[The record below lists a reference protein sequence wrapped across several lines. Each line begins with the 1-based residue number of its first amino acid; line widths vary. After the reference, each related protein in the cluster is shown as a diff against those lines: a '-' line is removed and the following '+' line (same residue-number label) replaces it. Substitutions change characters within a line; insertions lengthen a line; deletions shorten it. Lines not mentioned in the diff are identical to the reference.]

1 MKNFGLITATLI
13 SVLLLAACKK
23 SKVDRASTN
32 YFTEGGSYQIVP
44 DTIIANTQNNTW
56 VLHAYKKVLAN
67 QYHDGGSSEDLF
79 ITFPGKYRILPTGN
93 YQIVSSLSSLSAGKV
108 YVNFSYSQDLTGSAF
123 QASSHGNAIDG
134 QVQVSQIDE
143 GQIRIVFNGLNATNS
158 WWQSVEAASTSGYDT
173 VKLLADITY

>member
-13 SVLLLAACKK
+13 CVLLLAACKK

-56 VLHAYKKVLAN
+56 VLHAFRNGNYKT
-67 QYHDGGSSEDLF
+67 HIWGRRDDLF
-79 ITFPGKYRILPTGN
+79 ITFPGKYIILPAGN

-108 YVNFSYSQDLTGSAF
+108 YVNFSYLQDLTGSAF

-158 WWQSVEAASTSGYDT
+158 WWQSAELQVSSGYDT
-173 VKLLADITY
+173 IKLSADLTY